1 MMRIIRKKKN
11 TPPVE
16 RLRKVSYSAFSA
28 FVQKSNAPLRYYLR
42 GYGELPPASPSK
54 RHFIVP
60 KITVTLP
67 LRRFL
72 RCRSRL
78 SRRFSQISHSHAF
91 AGVFHRSVGLGMF
104 LMRLFGLRPISLAMR
119 RSSSFR
125 RQSFFAF
132 FQSSGLW
139 AMMFSDSPDTKKSRR
154 AKPDRILLEDLAGVV
169 GFEPTSGGFRI
180 RCLNRTWRYPSPDM
194 VRSERLELSWLSP
207 QPPQGCASTN
217 FATTAS
223 GTSNFNLRRCCSELP
238 HLRRCAF

>member
-11 TPPVE
+11 TPPVA
-16 RLRKVSYSAFSA
+16 RLRKGSYSAFSV
-28 FVQKSNAPLRYYLR
+28 FVRKSNAPLRYYLR

-54 RHFIVP
+54 RHVIVP

-78 SRRFSQISHSHAF
+78 SRRFSQISQSHAF
-91 AGVFHRSVGLGMF
+91 TGVFHRSVGLG
-104 LMRLFGLRPISLAMR
+104 RSKFGIEGHGISR
-119 RSSSFR
+119 IGRY
-125 RQSFFAF
+125 
-132 FQSSGLW
+132 
-139 AMMFSDSPDTKKSRR
+139 KKIQR
-154 AKPDRILLEDLAGVV
+154 ALPNRILSEDLAGVV

-223 GTSNFNLRRCCSELP
+223 GTSNFNLRRRCRDLP

>member
-1 MMRIIRKKKN
+1 M
-11 TPPVE
+11 E

-28 FVQKSNAPLRYYLR
+28 FVRKSNAPLRYYLR

-54 RHFIVP
+54 RYVVVP
-60 KITVTLP
+60 KIVWASSGCRARLP
-67 LRRFL
+67 HAFFVDIPEPRLDGRLPVFRRTRDVFNETFWIESHFFGNADIFFIQATEFL
-72 RCRSRL
+72 RLFSKFRIVRHDVCRIGRY
-78 SRRFSQISHSHAF
+78 
-91 AGVFHRSVGLGMF
+91 
-104 LMRLFGLRPISLAMR
+104 
-119 RSSSFR
+119 
-125 RQSFFAF
+125 
-132 FQSSGLW
+132 
-139 AMMFSDSPDTKKSRR
+139 KKIPR
-154 AKPDRILLEDLAGVV
+154 AKPDRILSEDLAGVV

-223 GTSNFNLRRCCSELP
+223 GTSNFNLRRRCRDLP

>member
-16 RLRKVSYSAFSA
+16 RFRKVSYSAFSA
-28 FVQKSNAPLRYYLR
+28 FVRKSNAPLRYYLR

-54 RHFIVP
+54 RHVNVP

-72 RCRSRL
+72 RCRLRL

-91 AGVFHRSVGLGMF
+91 TGVFHRSVGLG
-104 LMRLFGLRPISLAMR
+104 RSKFGIEGHGISR
-119 RSSSFR
+119 IGRY
-125 RQSFFAF
+125 
-132 FQSSGLW
+132 
-139 AMMFSDSPDTKKSRR
+139 KKIPR
-154 AKPDRILLEDLAGVV
+154 AKPDRILSEDLAGVV

-207 QPPQGCASTN
+207 QPPQGCASPN

-223 GTSNFNLRRCCSELP
+223 GTSNFNLRRRCRDLP